1 MHEKKKKILKTK
13 LIVTQ
18 MPAKH
23 GNMNYLIKVNE
34 IITIKL
40 PKSKLSMIT
49 VYYQDSYGT
58 LDMLILLLLRAT
70 FLLT

>member
-1 MHEKKKKILKTK
+1 
-13 LIVTQ
+13 